1 MLPLIKTIYKQE
13 EGKER
18 LTQSTQP
25 TRPSVHLASVSWW
38 SVTLVSVVGSTVG
51 PCSTAFY
58 LLSTVFLQQLCHSPP
73 PPTVTTAVYRVA
85 CAPSHLVVQCMPS
98 AAATSNLVDRLNI
111 ADNAGINQCS
121 RFNTHHHYDTSSPA
135 RTNAWHVR
143 RVERKEAHFGIVGSI
158 AVSRALV
165 VIALNR
171 SIEYHIAK
179 ECWNVN
185 RL

>member
-1 MLPLIKTIYKQE
+1 M
-13 EGKER
+13 
-18 LTQSTQP
+18 
-25 TRPSVHLASVSWW
+25 HLASVSWW

-58 LLSTVFLQQLCHSPP
+58 LLSTVFLQQLCPSEPSDGHNCCLQSC
-73 PPTVTTAVYRVA
+73 

-179 ECWNVN
+179 ECWNV
-185 RL
+185 